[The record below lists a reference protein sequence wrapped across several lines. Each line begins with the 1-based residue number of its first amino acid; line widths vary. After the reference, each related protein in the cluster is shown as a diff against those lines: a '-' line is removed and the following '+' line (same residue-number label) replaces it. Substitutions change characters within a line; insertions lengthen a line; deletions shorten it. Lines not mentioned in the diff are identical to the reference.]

1 MKLHPIQER
10 LLILLKKKKGDIE
23 DLSLRKIGEMVDV
36 FNKPQI
42 IAHHLQ
48 RLEEKGYIRK
58 DSPASKKYIVLSK
71 PISDVVWINR
81 YGFAECGPEGLLG
94 DDEIVEKIPLSSK
107 TFNIENADNYF
118 LVEARGKSMEPLI
131 KDGDL
136 VLAKKQLHVNND
148 GQLAVVVHDEV
159 PKIKKVIRN
168 NKTYCLVS
176 LNPDYSKEDV
186 IENENSLRVVGLVKS
201 IIRTSASIN

>member
-10 LLILLKKKKGDIE
+10 LLILMRKKKGDIE

-48 RLEEKGYIRK
+48 KLEEKGYIRK
-58 DSPASKKYIVLSK
+58 DSPASKKYIVLNK

-81 YGFAECGPEGLLG
+81 YGFAQCGPEGLLG
-94 DDEIVEKIPLSSK
+94 DDEILEKIPLSSK
-107 TFNIENADNYF
+107 TFNIEKPDNYF

-136 VLAKKQLHVNND
+136 ILAKKQIHINN
-148 GQLAVVVHDEV
+148 GQLAVVVHDET
-159 PKIKKVIRN
+159 PKIKKVITDS
-168 NKTYCLVS
+168 KTYCLVS
-176 LNPDYSKEDV
+176 LNPEYSEENI
-186 IENENSLRVVGLVKS
+186 IENENDLRVVGLVKS